1 MTSDQLK
8 DEVVRRVLSSCMPW
22 ADDQQQQK
30 LENILRMVLYRLTLA
45 KEETAL
51 STEIRIPNEEFLKQF
66 LAIKMVKGLSKN
78 SLKLYSMTVRR
89 LFLYV
94 DKPVPDMTSN
104 DIRYYLAIRKT
115 KDGLSNTTLGSELRN
130 LRSFFGTLHTEE
142 FVNHNPT
149 AKIDRIK
156 AEKRQKDPFS
166 EMEVELLRK
175 AAISPKTPLENPK
188 RNLAIIETLYST
200 GCRVGELVTM
210 KRSDISGERT
220 KVIGKGNK
228 ERYVYLNPRALI
240 AINDY
245 LSSRTDSYDWLFP
258 GGEFADK
265 SGKAVDKPLDKGTV
279 GRMLRQ
285 IGKRAGVENCHP
297 HRFRRT
303 AATIALRRGMP
314 IEQVSRMLGHEQ
326 LATTQIYAITADED
340 VQNSHRKYLT

>member
-1 MTSDQLK
+1 MTSDQIK
-8 DEVVRRVLSSCMPW
+8 DEVVRKILSACVSWM
-22 ADDQQQQK
+22 DDQERQR
-30 LENILRMVLYRLTLA
+30 LDGILRMALYRVTLS

-51 STEIRIPNEEFLKQF
+51 STEVRIPNEEYLKQF
-66 LAIKMVKGLSKN
+66 LAIKMVKGLSEK
-78 SLKLYSMTVRR
+78 SLKLYAMTVRR
-89 LFLYV
+89 LFQYV
-94 DKPVPDMTSN
+94 EKQVPDMTSN
-104 DIRYYLAIRKT
+104 DIRVYLAIRKT
-115 KDGLSNTTLGSELRN
+115 RDGVTNTTLNGELLN
-130 LRSFFGTLHTEE
+130 LRSFFSTLHTEE
-142 FVNHNPT
+142 ILPHNPT

-156 AEKRQKDPFS
+156 VEKRQKEPFS
-166 EMEVELLRK
+166 EMEVEMLRK
-175 AAISPKTPLENPK
+175 AALNPKTSLENPK

-210 KRSDISGERT
+210 KRSDINGERT

-240 AINDY
+240 AIHDY
-245 LSSRTDSYDWLFP
+245 LSTRTDNYDWLFP

-265 SGKAVDKPLDKGTV
+265 TGKVVDKPLDQGTV
-279 GRMLRQ
+279 GSMLRH
-285 IGKRAGVENCHP
+285 IGKRAGVQNCHP

-326 LATTQIYAITADED
+326 LTTTQIYAITDDDD